1 MLTTTTT
8 VALKVNFSVSSVGRI
23 GGKSSLQGI
32 EKKEKKK
39 VWGGGGGRWGRHWGS
54 KCYFSS
60 GQRPCFGGT
69 ISDVLISSVRD
80 YNPDVAMIFLFI

>member
-23 GGKSSLQGI
+23 GGKSSLKGI

-39 VWGGGGGRWGRHWGS
+39 GVWGVGEALG
-54 KCYFSS
+54 F
-60 GQRPCFGGT
+60 Q
-69 ISDVLISSVRD
+69 VL
-80 YNPDVAMIFLFI
+80 F